1 MHHTSGKIEYI
12 MSSQTQ
18 TGKFGVGFHLYVFRC
33 EYVAMQVDQV
43 CRSVGRSVRSHV
55 GTEVPTHW

>member
-18 TGKFGVGFHLYVFRC
+18 TGKFGVGFPLYVFRC

-43 CRSVGRSVRSHV
+43 SVCR
-55 GTEVPTHW
+55 